1 MPQLTLTFSPQLRIK
16 LKPAAYTFISTH
28 CVIMKGRD
36 ICMNSY
42 TDLSLA
48 CLSLADDLYK
58 GSDLTQ
64 SLALLQEICRRDPVI
79 STAVNQLPRTPLPD
93 FRRQDDL
100 YTSIYQALEGTTIE
114 DNPNWLMFNL
124 FMAENSRQ
132 LIRDFPNKML
142 LIRGISNFARSIRE
156 FHEPKLQPYY
166 EY

>member
-1 MPQLTLTFSPQLRIK
+1 
-16 LKPAAYTFISTH
+16 
-28 CVIMKGRD
+28 MKGRD
-36 ICMNSY
+36 DGMNSY

-64 SLALLQEICRRDPVI
+64 SLELLQEICRRDPVI
-79 STAVNQLPRTPLPD
+79 STALSQLPRTPLPD

-100 YTSIYQALEGTTIE
+100 YADIYRALEGTTIE
-114 DNPNWLMFNL
+114 DNPNWLMLNL
-124 FMAENSRQ
+124 FLADNSRQ

-142 LIRGISNFARSIRE
+142 LIRGISNFARSLKEAHAPRLE
-156 FHEPKLQPYY
+156 PYY